1 MWQFF
6 GMASLVLGGATYFL
20 WNQNLELQGEI
31 AVRMTQLE
39 TQKIA
44 FQHLQEQ
51 KAIQDAAVKDLTKKS
66 NEIQVEM
73 NRYLDIFARHNLT
86 KLASAKPGLIEK
98 RANNATKQVF
108 DSIEDDSRDVDT
120 LNDGVQLVPEETSSG
135 NNNETGTGGD
145 PAAGTSEGDRPQGT

>member
-66 NEIQVEM
+66 NEIQLEM

-135 NNNETGTGGD
+135 NSNEAGAGGDTTTGT
-145 PAAGTSEGDRPQGT
+145 PEGDRPQGT

>member
-1 MWQFF
+1 
-6 GMASLVLGGATYFL
+6 
-20 WNQNLELQGEI
+20 
-31 AVRMTQLE
+31 
-39 TQKIA
+39 
-44 FQHLQEQ
+44 
-51 KAIQDAAVKDLTKKS
+51 
-66 NEIQVEM
+66 M

-135 NNNETGTGGD
+135 SSNEASTSGD
-145 PAAGTSEGDRPQGT
+145 TTAGTPEGDRPQGT

>member
-66 NEIQVEM
+66 NEIQLEM

-135 NNNETGTGGD
+135 NSNEAGTD
-145 PAAGTSEGDRPQGT
+145 RDTAAGTPEGDRPQGT

>member
-20 WNQNLELQGEI
+20 WNQNLGLQEEI
-31 AVRMTQLE
+31 AVQKVQLE
-39 TQKIA
+39 NQKIA

-51 KAIQDAAVKDLTKKS
+51 KALQDAAVKDLTKKS

-135 NNNETGTGGD
+135 NSDEAGTGGD
-145 PAAGTSEGDRPQGT
+145 TAAGTPEGDRPQGT

>member
-20 WNQNLELQGEI
+20 WNQNLGLQEEI
-31 AVRMTQLE
+31 AVQKVQLE

-51 KAIQDAAVKDLTKKS
+51 KAIQDAAVRDLTKKS

-108 DSIEDDSRDVDT
+108 DSIEGDSRDVDT
-120 LNDGVQLVPEETSSG
+120 LDDGVQLVPEETSSG
-135 NNNETGTGGD
+135 NSDETSTD
-145 PAAGTSEGDRPQGT
+145 RDTAAGTPEGDRPQGT

>member
-20 WNQNLELQGEI
+20 WNQNLGLQEEI
-31 AVRMTQLE
+31 AVQKVQLE

-51 KAIQDAAVKDLTKKS
+51 KAIQDAAVRDLTKKS

-135 NNNETGTGGD
+135 NSDETSTD
-145 PAAGTSEGDRPQGT
+145 RDTAAGTPEGDRPQGT